1 VFSAKNSTTTARTPN
16 IGPNTIQL
24 DATNA
29 RMKTAAAT
37 VFLGVFLALWTVQLS
52 DSMAYF

>member
-1 VFSAKNSTTTARTPN
+1 VTGRKYVFSARNITTTARTPS

-24 DATNA
+24 NATNA

-37 VFLGVFLALWTVQLS
+37 VFLGVSFAR
-52 DSMAYF
+52 